1 MRFWLTP
8 REQRRERGLAL
19 ALGGGGARGLAHV
32 GVLAVL
38 EEERLPV
45 ACVAGTSAGAIVG
58 AMWLTLGSAAAVER
72 RWRDFFASDFP
83 KSLPD
88 IKLADD
94 VSSRDSTLLHFAR
107 TVQRGTTVALALGR
121 RSLVE
126 REDFARALAF
136 LLPDVQIEEL
146 SRPFAAVATDF
157 FTGQPVALRRGS
169 LRLAVTASSSIPGV
183 LPTCPWEGTA
193 LWDGGV
199 VADVP
204 VRQAREL
211 SRRPVVAVAVG
222 DDPAEDD
229 PELVKVP
236 RALLRAGQ
244 LTHAA
249 LRQELLHD
257 ADLVLRPAVGGV
269 HWSEFTRF
277 EECLAAGRQ
286 AAQALLPQLRRLAE
300 RRAGR

>member
-1 MRFWLTP
+1 MWPWFTR
-8 REQRRERGLAL
+8 RRRRERGLAL

-32 GVLAVL
+32 AVL
-38 EEERLPV
+38 GALEEQRIPV

-72 RWRDFFASDFP
+72 RWREFLASDFP

-88 IKLADD
+88 VKLADD

-107 TVQRGTTVALALGR
+107 TLQRGTTAVLALGR

-157 FTGQPVALRRGS
+157 FTGQPVALRRGP
-169 LRLAVTASSSIPGV
+169 LRLAVIASSSIPGV
-183 LPTCPWEGTA
+183 LPVCPWEGTA

-211 SRRPVVAVAVG
+211 SRRPVVAVEVG
-222 DDPAEDD
+222 DEPADDD

-244 LTHAA
+244 LTHRA
-249 LRQELLHD
+249 LRREILRD
-257 ADLVLRPAVGGV
+257 ADLVLRPAVGGI
-269 HWSEFTRF
+269 HWSEFTRL

-286 AAQALLPQLRRLAE
+286 AVEPVLPELARLAE
-300 RRAGR
+300 SRGGR